1 MKLRFLPRMALTF
14 IALAVGLISLA
25 QTAQPYASAASKHKK
40 HEKAAV
46 GTGTATVRSRRSR
59 RSVVRTAV
67 RAGVIHTEAA
77 VSRVRFSRRRRGH
90 HVFINPWTEPTYAD
104 STVGDSVDGEDLVVR
119 KAAVDALGPYN
130 GTVVIADPNTGRI
143 LSIVNQKLALK
154 GAYQPCST
162 VKVVVS
168 LASLSEGL
176 VNDINSSL
184 HLNRRYTMDMTDA
197 LAHSNNL
204 YFAKLGQQL
213 GFERVTK
220 YAKLYGLGE
229 KAGLDIPG
237 EEPGFLTDEPP
248 NTGVGMMTSFGDGIR
263 LTPLELASIIGTV
276 ANGGTMYYLQYPKSQ
291 DEAKKFVPRIKRTL
305 EIAPFISQLKAGM
318 MGAVEFGTARRANF
332 DPNEPILGK
341 TGTCTDTA
349 QPGVHLGWF
358 GSFNDVGRNRLVVVV
373 LLTGG
378 RGISGPIA
386 SGVAGSV
393 YHNLSAQHYFT
404 PEQSSTPTALVSMGG
419 SSPNPPSTTQQ

>member
-1 MKLRFLPRMALTF
+1 MKLHCLPRTALLIT
-14 IALAVGLISLA
+14 ALAVGLISVP
-25 QTAQPYASAASKHKK
+25 QTAQPYVSAASKNKK
-40 HEKAAV
+40 KRARAAA
-46 GTGTATVRSRRSR
+46 TPTATVRSRRGK

-67 RAGVIHTEAA
+67 QAGVIHTGAT
-77 VSRVRFSRRRRGH
+77 VSRVRFSRRRRGR
-90 HVFINPWTEPTYAD
+90 HVIINPWTEPTYAD

-130 GTVVIADPNTGRI
+130 GTVVIADPSTGRI
-143 LSIVNQKLALK
+143 LSVVNQKLALK
-154 GAYQPCST
+154 GAFQPCST

-176 VNDINSSL
+176 VNDVNSSL
-184 HLNRRYTMDMTDA
+184 HLTRRYTMDMTDA

-248 NTGVGMMTSFGDGIR
+248 STGIGMMTSFGDGIR
-263 LTPLELASIIGTV
+263 LTPLELTSIISTV
-276 ANGGTMYYLQYPKSQ
+276 ANGGTMYYLQYPKTQ
-291 DEAKKFVPRIKRTL
+291 DEVQKFIPRIKRTL
-305 EIAPFISQLKAGM
+305 EIAQFVPQLKAGM

-358 GSFNDVGRNRLVVVV
+358 GSFNDVGKNKLVVVV

-386 SGVAGSV
+386 SGVAGNV

-404 PEQSSTPTALVSMGG
+404 PEQPGAPTALVSMQ
-419 SSPNPPSTTQQ
+419 SSSRSSSSTVQ